1 MEVVPSITDN
11 AVINKTKLI
20 DQLACQTMMFITSI
34 LKEIICKSFKTLM
47 AIQTFIVTYIASS
60 DRICTKLT
68 LSRSLVEEVMFL
80 TGKTVGWVVKVS
92 DCTVF
97 KRVDPI
103 TDKEFKVI
111 VVERS
116 EVFQCV
122 VGLTDCA

>member
-1 MEVVPSITDN
+1 MEVVPCITDN
-11 AVINKTKLI
+11 TVIYKTKLI
-20 DQLACQTMMFITSI
+20 DQLACRTMMFITSI

-92 DCTVF
+92 DCTVI

>member
-20 DQLACQTMMFITSI
+20 DQLACRTMMFITSI
-34 LKEIICKSFKTLM
+34 LKEIICKSFKALM

-92 DCTVF
+92 DCTVI

-103 TDKEFKVI
+103 TDEEFKVI

>member
-11 AVINKTKLI
+11 TVINKTKLI
-20 DQLACQTMMFITSI
+20 DQLACRTMMFITSI
-34 LKEIICKSFKTLM
+34 LKEIICKSFKALV

-92 DCTVF
+92 DCTVI

-103 TDKEFKVI
+103 TDEEFKVI

>member
-11 AVINKTKLI
+11 TVINKTKLI
-20 DQLACQTMMFITSI
+20 DQLACRTMMFITSI

-92 DCTVF
+92 DCTVI

-103 TDKEFKVI
+103 TDEEFKVI